1 MPRNLNAWL
10 DICFIL
16 FAALILTGILA
27 FYNLFVGTV
36 AGVVWLCLLFFAR
49 ERCLCRSEEFDHYC
63 HTVISNVNSVAN
75 YALEQM
81 PQIILMTDQAGRVQ
95 WFNKELEKH
104 IDTEPAYNMA
114 VSDFWPELDLETIW
128 GRTGTLVFVHENI
141 HYHTIHR
148 PVATKESA
156 CGLMAL
162 YIQDASALEI
172 LKRIH
177 ADSRTTLMYVQ
188 IDNYNDVL
196 QGLNDTEQNS
206 LIFETNK
213 AITDWVNHLEGF
225 LRKVSDDLYI
235 VVMEQRN
242 LDTALEEKFDI
253 LDKVRTL
260 QNPVRHLS
268 VTLSIGVAV
277 AESQT
282 INQLGGKAYSM
293 LEMALGRG
301 GDQVAVLQRGKT
313 NFYGGKTKAV
323 EKYTRVKARIIS
335 NSIHEIIQESDEVFI
350 MGHQNEDFDALGAAL
365 GVSRMAR
372 QLKKPVHII
381 LSDFNTGISKFTEG
395 LKAKEG
401 YSELF
406 LPASR
411 LINITAEK
419 PVLFVVDTHIPHLTA
434 SPDLLDRIKDIV
446 VIDHHRR
453 SSNFIKNA
461 RLTYSEPA
469 TSSTSELVTELLY
482 YFNEDMNLPRLEATA
497 LYAGILVD
505 TKNFAVQTGVRTFDA
520 AAYLRRCG
528 ADPIVVRQMFRSDFE
543 TEQAKAKTKARAQML
558 PNGLIITKCAD
569 ELPNIQVIAAQVADS
584 LLRIE
589 GANAS
594 MVVFQLSPDTV
605 GISARSTG
613 AINVQVIME
622 QFGGGGHQN
631 VAGAQITGTSLEDV
645 YNNVIKA
652 TQLFIEENEKVLR
665 TSYIL
670 LPLYLTSSVS
680 LLYLLP

>member
-235 VVMEQRN
+235 VVREQRN

-543 TEQAKAKTKARAQML
+543 TEQAKAKAKARAQML

-652 TQLFIEENEKVLR
+652 TQLFIEENEKDESN
-665 TSYIL
+665 TSAGC
-670 LPLYLTSSVS
+670 
-680 LLYLLP
+680 

>member
-27 FYNLFVGTV
+27 FYNLFIGTV
-36 AGVVWLCLLFFAR
+36 AGIVWLCLLFFAR

-63 HTVISNVNSVAN
+63 HTVISNVNTVAN

-81 PQIILMTDQAGRVQ
+81 PQVILMADQAGRVQ

-104 IDTEPAYNMA
+104 IDLEPAYNMA
-114 VSDFWPELDLETIW
+114 LADFWPELDLETIW
-128 GRTGTLVFVHENI
+128 GRTGTMVFVHENV

-148 PVATKESA
+148 PVSTKESS

-196 QGLNDTEQNS
+196 QGLNDTEQNT

-253 LDKVRTL
+253 LDKVRNL

-282 INQLGGKAYSM
+282 INQLGSKAYSM

-401 YSELF
+401 YSELC

-411 LINITAEK
+411 LLNITAER

-482 YFNEDMNLPRLEATA
+482 YFSEDMNLPRLEATA

-543 TEQAKAKTKARAQML
+543 TEQAKAKAKARAQML

-605 GISARSTG
+605 GVSARSTG
-613 AINVQVIME
+613 AINVQLIME

-631 VAGAQITGTSLEDV
+631 VAGAQITGTALEDV
-645 YNNVIKA
+645 YNDVINA
-652 TQLFIEENEKVLR
+652 TQLFIEENEKDESN
-665 TSYIL
+665 TSAGC
-670 LPLYLTSSVS
+670 
-680 LLYLLP
+680 

>member
-27 FYNLFVGTV
+27 FYNLFIGTV
-36 AGVVWLCLLFFAR
+36 AGIVWLCLLFFAR

-63 HTVISNVNSVAN
+63 HTVISNVNTVAN

-81 PQIILMTDQAGRVQ
+81 PQVILMADQAGRVQ

-104 IDTEPAYNMA
+104 IDLEPAYNMA
-114 VSDFWPELDLETIW
+114 LADFWPELDLETIW
-128 GRTGTLVFVHENI
+128 GRTGTMVFVHENV

-148 PVATKESA
+148 PVSTKESS

-196 QGLNDTEQNS
+196 QGLNDTEQNT

-253 LDKVRTL
+253 LDKVRNL

-282 INQLGGKAYSM
+282 INQLGSKAYSM

-411 LINITAEK
+411 LLNITAER

-482 YFNEDMNLPRLEATA
+482 YFSEDMNLPRLEATA

-543 TEQAKAKTKARAQML
+543 TEQAKAKAKARAQML

-569 ELPNIQVIAAQVADS
+569 DLPNIQVIAAQVADS

-605 GISARSTG
+605 GVSARSTG
-613 AINVQVIME
+613 AINVQLIME

-631 VAGAQITGTSLEDV
+631 VAGAQITGTALEDV
-645 YNNVIKA
+645 YNDVINA
-652 TQLFIEENEKVLR
+652 TQLFIEENEKDESN
-665 TSYIL
+665 TSAGC
-670 LPLYLTSSVS
+670 
-680 LLYLLP
+680 

>member
-36 AGVVWLCLLFFAR
+36 SGVVWLCLLFFAR

-543 TEQAKAKTKARAQML
+543 TEQAKAKAKARAQML

-622 QFGGGGHQN
+622 QFSGGGHQN

-652 TQLFIEENEKVLR
+652 TQLFIEENEKDESN
-665 TSYIL
+665 TSAGC
-670 LPLYLTSSVS
+670 
-680 LLYLLP
+680 

>member
-268 VTLSIGVAV
+268 VTLSIGIAV

-543 TEQAKAKTKARAQML
+543 TEQAKAKAKARAQML

-652 TQLFIEENEKVLR
+652 TQLFIEENEKDESN
-665 TSYIL
+665 TSAGC
-670 LPLYLTSSVS
+670 
-680 LLYLLP
+680 

>member
-36 AGVVWLCLLFFAR
+36 SGVVWLCLLFFAR

-63 HTVISNVNSVAN
+63 HTVISNVNNVAN

-543 TEQAKAKTKARAQML
+543 TEQAKAKAKARAQML
-558 PNGLIITKCAD
+558 PSGLIITKCAD

-594 MVVFQLSPDTV
+594 IVVFQLSPDTV

-652 TQLFIEENEKVLR
+652 TQLFIEENEKDESN
-665 TSYIL
+665 TSAGC
-670 LPLYLTSSVS
+670 
-680 LLYLLP
+680 

>member
-16 FAALILTGILA
+16 FVTLILTGVLA
-27 FYNLFVGTV
+27 FYNFFIGSV
-36 AGVVWLCLLFFAR
+36 AALVWLCLLFFAR

-63 HTVISNVNSVAN
+63 HTVISSVNPVAN
-75 YALEQM
+75 YALEQI
-81 PQIILMTDQAGRVQ
+81 PQIVLIVDGSGRVQ

-104 IDTEPAYNMA
+104 IDMEPAYNMA
-114 VSDFWPELDLETIW
+114 LSDFWPELDLELIW
-128 GRTGTLVFVHENI
+128 GRTESTVFVHNNV
-141 HYHTIHR
+141 HYRAIHR
-148 PVATKESA
+148 PVATKENPS
-156 CGLMAL
+156 GMMAL
-162 YIQDASALEI
+162 YIQDDSALEI

-177 ADSRTTLMYVQ
+177 ADSRTTLMYIQ
-188 IDNYNDVL
+188 IDNYADVL
-196 QGLNDTEQNS
+196 QGLNDTEQNA

-213 AITDWVNHLEGF
+213 TITDWINHLDGF
-225 LRKVSDDLYI
+225 LRKISDDLYI
-235 VVMEQRN
+235 AVMEQRN
-242 LDTALEEKFDI
+242 LDTALEEKFDV
-253 LDKVRTL
+253 LDRVRTL
-260 QNPVRHLS
+260 QNPVRHLP
-268 VTLSIGVAV
+268 VTLSIGAAV
-277 AESQT
+277 AESMS
-282 INQLGGKAYSM
+282 INQLGVRAYSM

-301 GDQVAVLQRGKT
+301 GDQVAVLQRSKT

-335 NSIHEIIQESDEVFI
+335 NSVNEIIRESDEVFI
-350 MGHQNEDFDALGAAL
+350 MGHQGEDFDSLGAAL

-381 LSDFNTGISKFTEG
+381 LSSQNAGISKFTEM
-395 LKAKEG
+395 LKGREG
-401 YSELF
+401 YGELF

-411 LINITAEK
+411 LINITAER
-419 PVLFVVDTHIPHLTA
+419 PALFVVDTHIPHLTA
-434 SPDLLDRIKDIV
+434 SPELLERIRDVV

-482 YFNEDMNLPRLEATA
+482 YFSDDMNLPRIEATA

-528 ADPIVVRQMFRSDFE
+528 ADPIMIRQMFRSDFE
-543 TEQAKAKTKARAQML
+543 TERAKARAQAQAQML
-558 PNGLIITKCAD
+558 PGGLIITKCTD

-584 LLRIE
+584 LLGIE

-594 MVVFQLSPDTV
+594 VVVFQLSPDTV

-613 AINVQVIME
+613 IVNVQIIME

-631 VAGAQITGTSLEDV
+631 VAGAQITGSSLAAV
-645 YNNVIKA
+645 YNDVITA
-652 TQLFIEENEKVLR
+652 TQLFIEENDKNESNTASGR
-665 TSYIL
+665 
-670 LPLYLTSSVS
+670 
-680 LLYLLP
+680 

>member
-104 IDTEPAYNMA
+104 IDLEPAYNMA
-114 VSDFWPELDLETIW
+114 LADFWPELDLETIW
-128 GRTGTLVFVHENI
+128 GRTGTMVFVHENV

-148 PVATKESA
+148 PVSTKESS

-188 IDNYNDVL
+188 IDNYNEVL
-196 QGLNDTEQNS
+196 QGLNDTEQNT

-253 LDKVRTL
+253 LDKVRNL

-282 INQLGGKAYSM
+282 INQLGSKAYSM

-411 LINITAEK
+411 LLNITAER

-482 YFNEDMNLPRLEATA
+482 YFSEDMNLPRLEATA

-543 TEQAKAKTKARAQML
+543 TEQAKAKAKARAQML

-605 GISARSTG
+605 GVSARSTG
-613 AINVQVIME
+613 AINVQLIME

-631 VAGAQITGTSLEDV
+631 VAGAQITGTALEDV
-645 YNNVIKA
+645 YNDVINA
-652 TQLFIEENEKVLR
+652 TQLFIEENEKDESN
-665 TSYIL
+665 TSAGC
-670 LPLYLTSSVS
+670 
-680 LLYLLP
+680 

>member
-27 FYNLFVGTV
+27 FYNLFIGTV
-36 AGVVWLCLLFFAR
+36 AGIVWLCLLFFAR

-63 HTVISNVNSVAN
+63 HTVISNVNAVAN

-81 PQIILMTDQAGRVQ
+81 PQIVLMTDQAGRVQ

-104 IDTEPAYNMA
+104 IGMEPAYNMA
-114 VSDFWPELDLETIW
+114 VADFWPELDLEPIW
-128 GRTGTLVFVHENI
+128 GRTGSVIFVHENI

-225 LRKVSDDLYI
+225 LRKVSEDLYI
-235 VVMEQRN
+235 IVMEQRN
-242 LDTALEEKFDI
+242 LDTALAEKFDI

-260 QNPVRHLS
+260 QNPVRHLP

-301 GDQVAVLQRGKT
+301 GDQVAVMQRGKT

-411 LINITAEK
+411 LLNITAER

-482 YFNEDMNLPRLEATA
+482 YFSEDMNLPRLEATA

-543 TEQAKAKTKARAQML
+543 TEQAKAKAKARAQML

-594 MVVFQLSPDTV
+594 MVFFQLSPDTV
-605 GISARSTG
+605 GVSARSTG
-613 AINVQVIME
+613 AINVQLIME

-631 VAGAQITGTSLEDV
+631 VAGAQITGTALEDV
-645 YNNVIKA
+645 YNDVINA
-652 TQLFIEENEKVLR
+652 TQLFIEENEKDESN
-665 TSYIL
+665 TSAGC
-670 LPLYLTSSVS
+670 
-680 LLYLLP
+680 

>member
-36 AGVVWLCLLFFAR
+36 SGVVWLCLLFFAR

-543 TEQAKAKTKARAQML
+543 TEQAKAKAKARAQML

-652 TQLFIEENEKVLR
+652 TQLFIEENEKDESN
-665 TSYIL
+665 TSAGC
-670 LPLYLTSSVS
+670 
-680 LLYLLP
+680 

>member
-16 FAALILTGILA
+16 FAALILAGILA

-104 IDTEPAYNMA
+104 IDLEPAYNMA

-242 LDTALEEKFDI
+242 LDTALEKKFDI

-277 AESQT
+277 AENQT
-282 INQLGGKAYSM
+282 INQLGSKAYSM

-401 YSELF
+401 YGELF

-434 SPDLLDRIKDIV
+434 SPDLLDRIKDVV

-543 TEQAKAKTKARAQML
+543 TEQAKAKAKARAQML

-631 VAGAQITGTSLEDV
+631 VAGAQITGTALEDV
-645 YNNVIKA
+645 YNDVINA
-652 TQLFIEENEKVLR
+652 TQLFIEENEKDESN
-665 TSYIL
+665 TSAGC
-670 LPLYLTSSVS
+670 
-680 LLYLLP
+680 

>member
-482 YFNEDMNLPRLEATA
+482 YFSEDMNLPRLEATA

-543 TEQAKAKTKARAQML
+543 TEQAKAKAKARAQML

-605 GISARSTG
+605 GVSARSTG
-613 AINVQVIME
+613 AINVQLIME

-631 VAGAQITGTSLEDV
+631 VAGAQITGTALEDV
-645 YNNVIKA
+645 YNDVINA
-652 TQLFIEENEKVLR
+652 TQLFIEENEKDESN
-665 TSYIL
+665 TSAGC
-670 LPLYLTSSVS
+670 
-680 LLYLLP
+680 

>member
-282 INQLGGKAYSM
+282 INQLGGKSYSM

-401 YSELF
+401 YSEMF

-543 TEQAKAKTKARAQML
+543 TEQAKAKAKARAQML

-652 TQLFIEENEKVLR
+652 TQLFIEENEKDESN
-665 TSYIL
+665 TSAGC
-670 LPLYLTSSVS
+670 
-680 LLYLLP
+680 

>member
-36 AGVVWLCLLFFAR
+36 AGVGWLCLLFFAR

-543 TEQAKAKTKARAQML
+543 TEQAKAKAKARAQML

-652 TQLFIEENEKVLR
+652 TQLFIEENEKDESN
-665 TSYIL
+665 TSAGC
-670 LPLYLTSSVS
+670 
-680 LLYLLP
+680 

>member
-652 TQLFIEENEKVLR
+652 TQLFIEENEKDESN
-665 TSYIL
+665 TSAGC
-670 LPLYLTSSVS
+670 
-680 LLYLLP
+680 

>member
-27 FYNLFVGTV
+27 FYNLFIGTV
-36 AGVVWLCLLFFAR
+36 AGIVWLCLLFFAR

-63 HTVISNVNSVAN
+63 HTVISNVNAVAN

-81 PQIILMTDQAGRVQ
+81 PQIVLMTDQAGRVQ

-104 IDTEPAYNMA
+104 IGMEPAYNMA
-114 VSDFWPELDLETIW
+114 VADFWPELDLETIW
-128 GRTGTLVFVHENI
+128 GRTGSVIFIHENI

-225 LRKVSDDLYI
+225 LRKVSEDLYI

-242 LDTALEEKFDI
+242 LDTALAEKFDI

-260 QNPVRHLS
+260 QNPVRHLP

-301 GDQVAVLQRGKT
+301 GDQVAVMQRGKT

-350 MGHQNEDFDALGAAL
+350 MGHQNEDFDSLGAAL

-395 LKAKEG
+395 LKTKEG
-401 YSELF
+401 YGELF

-411 LINITAEK
+411 LVNITAEK

-453 SSNFIKNA
+453 SANFIKNA

-543 TEQAKAKTKARAQML
+543 TEQAKAKAKARAQML

-589 GANAS
+589 GAKAS
-594 MVVFQLSPDTV
+594 MVVFQLTPDTV

-631 VAGAQITGTSLEDV
+631 VAGAQIAGTTLENV
-645 YNNVIKA
+645 YANVIKA
-652 TQLFIEENEKVLR
+652 TQLFIEENEKDESN
-665 TSYIL
+665 TSAGC
-670 LPLYLTSSVS
+670 
-680 LLYLLP
+680 

>member
-196 QGLNDTEQNS
+196 RGLNDTEQNS

-282 INQLGGKAYSM
+282 SNQLGGKAYSM

-301 GDQVAVLQRGKT
+301 GDQVAVRQRGKS

-543 TEQAKAKTKARAQML
+543 TEQAKAKAKARAQML

-652 TQLFIEENEKVLR
+652 TQLFIEENEKDESN
-665 TSYIL
+665 TSAGC
-670 LPLYLTSSVS
+670 
-680 LLYLLP
+680 

>member
-27 FYNLFVGTV
+27 FYNLFIGTV
-36 AGVVWLCLLFFAR
+36 AGIVWLCLLFFAR

-63 HTVISNVNSVAN
+63 HTVISNVNAVAN

-81 PQIILMTDQAGRVQ
+81 PQIVLMTDQAGRVQ

-104 IDTEPAYNMA
+104 IGMEPAYNMA
-114 VSDFWPELDLETIW
+114 VADFWPELDLETIW
-128 GRTGTLVFVHENI
+128 GRTGSVIFVHENI

-225 LRKVSDDLYI
+225 LRKVSEDLYI

-242 LDTALEEKFDI
+242 LDTALAEKFDI

-260 QNPVRHLS
+260 QNPVRHLP

-301 GDQVAVLQRGKT
+301 GDQVAVMQRGKT

-350 MGHQNEDFDALGAAL
+350 MGHQNEDFDSLGAAL

-395 LKAKEG
+395 LKTKEG
-401 YSELF
+401 YGELF

-411 LINITAEK
+411 LVNITAEK

-453 SSNFIKNA
+453 SANFIKNA

-543 TEQAKAKTKARAQML
+543 TEQAKAKAKARAQML

-589 GANAS
+589 GAKAS
-594 MVVFQLSPDTV
+594 MVVFQLTPDTV

-631 VAGAQITGTSLEDV
+631 VAGAQIAGTTLENV
-645 YNNVIKA
+645 YANVIKA
-652 TQLFIEENEKVLR
+652 TQLFIEENEKDESN
-665 TSYIL
+665 TSAGC
-670 LPLYLTSSVS
+670 
-680 LLYLLP
+680 

>member
-335 NSIHEIIQESDEVFI
+335 NSIHEIIQEADEVFI

-543 TEQAKAKTKARAQML
+543 TEQAKAKAKARAQML

-652 TQLFIEENEKVLR
+652 TQLFIEENEKDESN
-665 TSYIL
+665 TSAGC
-670 LPLYLTSSVS
+670 
-680 LLYLLP
+680 

>member
-1 MPRNLNAWL
+1 M
-10 DICFIL
+10 
-16 FAALILTGILA
+16 
-27 FYNLFVGTV
+27 
-36 AGVVWLCLLFFAR
+36 VWLCLLFFAR

-652 TQLFIEENEKVLR
+652 TQLFIEENEKDESN
-665 TSYIL
+665 TSAGC
-670 LPLYLTSSVS
+670 
-680 LLYLLP
+680 

>member
-27 FYNLFVGTV
+27 FYNLFIGTV
-36 AGVVWLCLLFFAR
+36 AGIVWLCLLFFAR

-63 HTVISNVNSVAN
+63 HTVISNVNTVAN

-81 PQIILMTDQAGRVQ
+81 PQVILMADQAGRVQ

-104 IDTEPAYNMA
+104 IDLEPAYNMA
-114 VSDFWPELDLETIW
+114 LADFWPELDLETIW
-128 GRTGTLVFVHENI
+128 GRTGTMVFVHENV

-148 PVATKESA
+148 PVSTKESS

-196 QGLNDTEQNS
+196 QGLNDTEQNT

-253 LDKVRTL
+253 LDKVRNL

-282 INQLGGKAYSM
+282 INQLGSKAYSM

-411 LINITAEK
+411 LLNITAER

-482 YFNEDMNLPRLEATA
+482 YFSEDMNLPRLEATA

-543 TEQAKAKTKARAQML
+543 TEQAKAKAKARAQML

-594 MVVFQLSPDTV
+594 IVVFQLSPDTV
-605 GISARSTG
+605 GVSARSTG
-613 AINVQVIME
+613 AINVQLIME

-631 VAGAQITGTSLEDV
+631 VAGAQITGTALEDV
-645 YNNVIKA
+645 YNDVINA
-652 TQLFIEENEKVLR
+652 TQLFIEENEKDESN
-665 TSYIL
+665 TSAGC
-670 LPLYLTSSVS
+670 
-680 LLYLLP
+680 

>member
-104 IDTEPAYNMA
+104 INTEPAYNMA

-543 TEQAKAKTKARAQML
+543 TEQAKAKAKARAQML

-652 TQLFIEENEKVLR
+652 TQLFIEENEKDESN
-665 TSYIL
+665 TSAGC
-670 LPLYLTSSVS
+670 
-680 LLYLLP
+680 

>member
-27 FYNLFVGTV
+27 FYNLFIGTV
-36 AGVVWLCLLFFAR
+36 AGIVWLCLLFFAR

-63 HTVISNVNSVAN
+63 HTVISNVNAVAN

-81 PQIILMTDQAGRVQ
+81 PQIVLMTDQAGRVQ

-104 IDTEPAYNMA
+104 IGMEPAYNMA
-114 VSDFWPELDLETIW
+114 VADFWPELDLETIW
-128 GRTGTLVFVHENI
+128 GRTGSVIFVHENI

-225 LRKVSDDLYI
+225 LRKVSEDLYI
-235 VVMEQRN
+235 IVMEQRN
-242 LDTALEEKFDI
+242 LDTALAEKFDI

-260 QNPVRHLS
+260 QNPVRHLP

-301 GDQVAVLQRGKT
+301 GDQVAVMQRGKT

-350 MGHQNEDFDALGAAL
+350 MGHQNEDFDSLGAAL

-395 LKAKEG
+395 LKTKEG
-401 YSELF
+401 YGELF

-411 LINITAEK
+411 LVNITAEK

-453 SSNFIKNA
+453 SANFIKNA

-543 TEQAKAKTKARAQML
+543 TEQAKAKAKARAQML

-589 GANAS
+589 GAKAS
-594 MVVFQLSPDTV
+594 MVVFQLTPDTV

-631 VAGAQITGTSLEDV
+631 VAGAQIAGTTLENV
-645 YNNVIKA
+645 YTNVIKA
-652 TQLFIEENEKVLR
+652 TQLFIEENEKDESN
-665 TSYIL
+665 TSAGC
-670 LPLYLTSSVS
+670 
-680 LLYLLP
+680 

>member
-49 ERCLCRSEEFDHYC
+49 ERCLCRSEEFDYYC

-196 QGLNDTEQNS
+196 RGLNDTEQNS

-543 TEQAKAKTKARAQML
+543 TEQAKAKAKARAQML

-652 TQLFIEENEKVLR
+652 TQLFIEENEKDESN
-665 TSYIL
+665 TSAGC
-670 LPLYLTSSVS
+670 
-680 LLYLLP
+680 

>member
-301 GDQVAVLQRGKT
+301 GDQVAVMQRGKT

-543 TEQAKAKTKARAQML
+543 TEQAKAKAKARAQML

-652 TQLFIEENEKVLR
+652 TQLFIEENEKDESN
-665 TSYIL
+665 TSAGC
-670 LPLYLTSSVS
+670 
-680 LLYLLP
+680 

>member
-104 IDTEPAYNMA
+104 IDTEPANNMA

-242 LDTALEEKFDI
+242 EDTALEETCDI
-253 LDKVRTL
+253 QDKVRTL

-543 TEQAKAKTKARAQML
+543 TEQAKAKAKARAQML

-594 MVVFQLSPDTV
+594 MVVFQLSTDTV

-652 TQLFIEENEKVLR
+652 TQLFIEENEKDESN
-665 TSYIL
+665 TSAGC
-670 LPLYLTSSVS
+670 
-680 LLYLLP
+680 

>member
-27 FYNLFVGTV
+27 FYNLFIGTV
-36 AGVVWLCLLFFAR
+36 AGIVWLCLLFFGR

-63 HTVISNVNSVAN
+63 HTVISNVNTVAN

-81 PQIILMTDQAGRVQ
+81 PQVILMADQAGRVQ

-104 IDTEPAYNMA
+104 IDLEPAYNMA
-114 VSDFWPELDLETIW
+114 LADFWPELDLETIW
-128 GRTGTLVFVHENI
+128 GRTGTMVFVHENV

-148 PVATKESA
+148 PVSTKESS

-196 QGLNDTEQNS
+196 QGLNDTEQNT

-253 LDKVRTL
+253 LDKVRNL

-282 INQLGGKAYSM
+282 INQLGSKAYSM

-411 LINITAEK
+411 LLNITAER

-482 YFNEDMNLPRLEATA
+482 YFSEDMNLPRLEATA

-543 TEQAKAKTKARAQML
+543 TEQAKAKAKARAQML

-569 ELPNIQVIAAQVADS
+569 DLPNIQVIAAQVADS

-605 GISARSTG
+605 GVSARSTG
-613 AINVQVIME
+613 AINVQLIME

-631 VAGAQITGTSLEDV
+631 VAGAQITGTALEDV
-645 YNNVIKA
+645 YNDVINA
-652 TQLFIEENEKVLR
+652 TQLFIEENEKDESN
-665 TSYIL
+665 TSAGC
-670 LPLYLTSSVS
+670 
-680 LLYLLP
+680 

>member
-528 ADPIVVRQMFRSDFE
+528 ADPIVVWQMFRSDFE
-543 TEQAKAKTKARAQML
+543 TEQAKAKAKARAQML

-652 TQLFIEENEKVLR
+652 TQLFIEENEKDESN
-665 TSYIL
+665 TSAGC
-670 LPLYLTSSVS
+670 
-680 LLYLLP
+680 

>member
-162 YIQDASALEI
+162 HIQDASALEI

-411 LINITAEK
+411 LLNITAER

-482 YFNEDMNLPRLEATA
+482 YFSEDMNLPRLEATA

-543 TEQAKAKTKARAQML
+543 TEQAKAKAKARAQML

-605 GISARSTG
+605 GVSARSTG
-613 AINVQVIME
+613 AINVQLIME

-631 VAGAQITGTSLEDV
+631 VAGAQITGTALEDV
-645 YNNVIKA
+645 YNDVINA
-652 TQLFIEENEKVLR
+652 TQLFIEENEKDESN
-665 TSYIL
+665 TSAGC
-670 LPLYLTSSVS
+670 
-680 LLYLLP
+680 

>member
-543 TEQAKAKTKARAQML
+543 TEQAKAKAKARAQML

-652 TQLFIEENEKVLR
+652 TQLFIEENEKDESN
-665 TSYIL
+665 TSAGC
-670 LPLYLTSSVS
+670 
-680 LLYLLP
+680 

>member
-104 IDTEPAYNMA
+104 INTEPAYNMA

-543 TEQAKAKTKARAQML
+543 TEQAKAKAKARAQML
-558 PNGLIITKCAD
+558 PNGLIITQCAD

-652 TQLFIEENEKVLR
+652 TQLFIEENEKDESN
-665 TSYIL
+665 TSAGC
-670 LPLYLTSSVS
+670 
-680 LLYLLP
+680 

>member
-27 FYNLFVGTV
+27 FYNLFIGTV
-36 AGVVWLCLLFFAR
+36 AGIVWLCLLFFAR

-63 HTVISNVNSVAN
+63 HTVISNVNTVAN

-81 PQIILMTDQAGRVQ
+81 PQVILMADQAGRVQ

-104 IDTEPAYNMA
+104 IDLEPAYNMA
-114 VSDFWPELDLETIW
+114 LADFWPELDLETIW
-128 GRTGTLVFVHENI
+128 GRTGTMVFVHENV

-148 PVATKESA
+148 PVSTKESS

-196 QGLNDTEQNS
+196 QGLNDTEQNT

-253 LDKVRTL
+253 LDKVRNL

-282 INQLGGKAYSM
+282 INQLGSKAYSM

-323 EKYTRVKARIIS
+323 EKYPRVKARIIS

-411 LINITAEK
+411 LLNITAER

-482 YFNEDMNLPRLEATA
+482 YFSEDMNLPRLEATA

-543 TEQAKAKTKARAQML
+543 TEQAKAKAKARAQML

-605 GISARSTG
+605 GVSARSTG
-613 AINVQVIME
+613 AINVQLIME

-631 VAGAQITGTSLEDV
+631 VAGAQITGTALEDV
-645 YNNVIKA
+645 YNDVINA
-652 TQLFIEENEKVLR
+652 TQLFIEENEKDESN
-665 TSYIL
+665 TSAGC
-670 LPLYLTSSVS
+670 
-680 LLYLLP
+680 

>member
-27 FYNLFVGTV
+27 FYNLFIGTV
-36 AGVVWLCLLFFAR
+36 AGIVWLCLLFFAR

-63 HTVISNVNSVAN
+63 HTVISNVNTVAN

-81 PQIILMTDQAGRVQ
+81 PQVILMADQAGRVQ

-104 IDTEPAYNMA
+104 IDLEPAYNMA
-114 VSDFWPELDLETIW
+114 LADFWPELDLETIW
-128 GRTGTLVFVHENI
+128 GRTGTMVFVHENV

-148 PVATKESA
+148 PVSTKESS

-196 QGLNDTEQNS
+196 QGLNDTEQNT

-253 LDKVRTL
+253 LDKVRNL

-282 INQLGGKAYSM
+282 INQLGSKAYSM

-411 LINITAEK
+411 LLNITAER

-482 YFNEDMNLPRLEATA
+482 YFSEDMNLPRLEATA

-505 TKNFAVQTGVRTFDA
+505 TKNFAVQTGVRTFEA

-543 TEQAKAKTKARAQML
+543 TEQAKAKAKARAQML

-594 MVVFQLSPDTV
+594 IVVFQLSPDTV
-605 GISARSTG
+605 GVSARSTG
-613 AINVQVIME
+613 AINVQLIME

-631 VAGAQITGTSLEDV
+631 VAGAQITGTALEDV
-645 YNNVIKA
+645 YNDVINA
-652 TQLFIEENEKVLR
+652 TQLFIEENEKDESN
-665 TSYIL
+665 TSAGC
-670 LPLYLTSSVS
+670 
-680 LLYLLP
+680 

>member
-36 AGVVWLCLLFFAR
+36 SGVVWLCLLFFAR

-543 TEQAKAKTKARAQML
+543 TEQAKAKAKARAQML

-594 MVVFQLSPDTV
+594 IVVFQLSPDTV

-652 TQLFIEENEKVLR
+652 TQLFIEENEKDESN
-665 TSYIL
+665 TSAGC
-670 LPLYLTSSVS
+670 
-680 LLYLLP
+680 

>member
-16 FAALILTGILA
+16 FAALILAGILA

-282 INQLGGKAYSM
+282 INQLGSKAYSM

-434 SPDLLDRIKDIV
+434 SPDLLDRIKDVV

-543 TEQAKAKTKARAQML
+543 TEQAKAKAKARAQML

-652 TQLFIEENEKVLR
+652 TQLFIEENEKDESN
-665 TSYIL
+665 TSAGC
-670 LPLYLTSSVS
+670 
-680 LLYLLP
+680 